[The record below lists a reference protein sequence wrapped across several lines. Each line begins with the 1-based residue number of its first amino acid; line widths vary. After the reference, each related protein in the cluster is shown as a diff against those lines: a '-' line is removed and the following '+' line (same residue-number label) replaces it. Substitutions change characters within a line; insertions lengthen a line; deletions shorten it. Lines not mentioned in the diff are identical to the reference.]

1 MRSLL
6 LVICI
11 LASAILFMSMAEAAP
26 TTSTTAVTELSTL
39 LLLGSLLVGLGVY
52 GRRRFKK

>member
-1 MRSLL
+1 MKSLL

-11 LASAILFMSMAEAAP
+11 WASTILFMSLAEAAL
-26 TTSTTAVTELSTL
+26 TKTITAVLGLSTL
-39 LLLGSLLVGLGVY
+39 LLLGCGLVGLGVY